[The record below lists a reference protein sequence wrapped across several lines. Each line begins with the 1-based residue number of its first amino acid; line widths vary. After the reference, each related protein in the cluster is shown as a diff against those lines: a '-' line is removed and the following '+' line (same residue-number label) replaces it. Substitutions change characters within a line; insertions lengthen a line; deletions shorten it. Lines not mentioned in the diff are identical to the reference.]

1 MVFILR
7 NAYADTGVTE
17 KQSGADKTIREE
29 EGLENSLSIP
39 LDAIFIELLLP
50 AHQPV
55 RSQM

>member
-1 MVFILR
+1 VAFILR

-39 LDAIFIELLLP
+39 WDAIFIELLLP
-50 AHQPV
+50 
-55 RSQM
+55 RCE